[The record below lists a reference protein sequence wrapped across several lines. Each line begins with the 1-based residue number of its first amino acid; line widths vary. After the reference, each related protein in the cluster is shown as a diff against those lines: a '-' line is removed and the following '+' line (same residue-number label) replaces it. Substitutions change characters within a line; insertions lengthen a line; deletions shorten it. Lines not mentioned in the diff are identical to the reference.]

1 MKPSMTD
8 LKYISSL
15 LHEIFQ
21 IPVFYVN
28 AKAEIELEYTCDWTD
43 SPFYSSR
50 ENMLAPFLESA
61 FWMSFPVLHSRDTLE
76 NFCSITIQ
84 EDGHDQGTLVL
95 GPTAYS
101 KIPDELIT
109 GLMNDRWGK
118 ANKDEVMNY
127 YRKLPLLSSMN
138 LTKAARLAHFM
149 INNEQLDATMLLQ
162 LNRRRSDPSTEA
174 ANSAQI
180 LSERRLNSNFHHG
193 RDMEEKF
200 FLAIKEGQPELLL
213 NMLQTAP
220 FISGTGV
227 LSKKSEIRN
236 QKNLAIVGV
245 ALATRYAMDGGMPS
259 ESAYTLSDMY
269 IQAIEELTNTSEINA
284 ILIKSLCDFSERV
297 RRNKTNIY
305 SKPIKKCVS
314 HVFKHLYDD
323 LSLSDLAELT
333 DYSPAYLSTLFK
345 KEVGMNF
352 SQYLLK
358 ARIEEAKYLI
368 NYSDHPLSKIGT
380 MLNFHDQSHFN
391 KAFKKQTE
399 MTPKQ
404 FQMQRTANIKF

>member
-1 MKPSMTD
+1 MIASITD
-8 LKYISSL
+8 LQYMSSL

-21 IPVFYVN
+21 IPVFYLN
-28 AKAEIELEYTCDWTD
+28 AKGEIDWEYTGDWINN
-43 SPFYSSR
+43 PFHSSR
-50 ENMLAPFLESA
+50 EAMLAPFLGSA
-61 FWMSFPVLHSRDTLE
+61 FRLGFPVLHNMDTLE

-84 EDGHDQGTLVL
+84 EDGNYQGTLIL
-95 GPTAYS
+95 GPSAYS
-101 KIPDELIT
+101 KIPDELINRF
-109 GLMNDRWGK
+109 MNDRWVK
-118 ANKDEVMNY
+118 SNKVEVINY
-127 YRKLPLLSSMN
+127 YRKLPLLTSMD
-138 LTKAARLAHFM
+138 LTKAARLALFM
-149 INNEQLDATMLLQ
+149 IYKEQMDPTMLLH
-162 LNRRRSDPSTEA
+162 LNRRLLDPSTEA
-174 ANSAQI
+174 ANSVQI

-193 RDMEEKF
+193 RDMEEKIF
-200 FLAIKEGQPELLL
+200 IAIKEGQPELLL

-220 FISGTGV
+220 FMSGTGV

-245 ALATRYAMDGGMPS
+245 TLATRYAMDGGMPS
-259 ESAYTLSDMY
+259 EFAYTLSDMY
-269 IQAIEELTNTSEINA
+269 IQTIEELTNTSEINA
-284 ILIKSLCDFSERV
+284 IMIKSLCDFSERV
-297 RRNKTNIY
+297 RSNKTNIY

-345 KEVGMNF
+345 KEVGLNF
-352 SQYLLK
+352 SEYLLK

-380 MLNFHDQSHFN
+380 MLNFHDQSHFI

-404 FQMQRTANIKF
+404 FQMQRTTKIKF